1 MRFPARAFPER
12 FALVGFALLCCSRS
26 ELVAQT
32 TFWVAPGVG
41 NWNAATNWGAGLP
54 NATTD
59 AQINNGGTAQLFDP
73 LAKADNLVLGSLAAN
88 SGTLEIIGGALSV
101 NTFEAGT
108 NGMGTLRIL
117 NQGRLTS
124 TGAFV
129 GGDIGSHGTATVD
142 GAMSKW
148 DAGNVLNVGFSGE
161 GALSV
166 LNGGSVTS
174 KFTSVGNDSGSTGTL
189 IVDGAGSSHSVM
201 GDMTVGPQGVGVVT
215 IRNGASAANANG
227 ILGELGGSGTVNV
240 DGPGTTWTNGVVAV
254 GITGTGTLNVTAGA
268 VVSGTNGRIAREPNS
283 QGTAIV
289 DGPGSQWNSTGVFTI
304 ANNSA
309 GKLVV
314 RNGGVVSAQLGMTV
328 QQGGRLEGDGTVVA
342 NVTNNQTVAPGAN
355 VPGTLHITG
364 NYTQNAAATISI
376 NLASATSFDRLAVT
390 GTATLAG
397 ALAVQLDGGYVPQ
410 AGSSFD
416 VLDWGARVGTFAVV
430 SLPALPSPLAWST
443 SSLYSSGVVSV
454 TSPFLAADF
463 DENHSVAAAD
473 LVRWNSGYG
482 TLAGATHLQGDADFD
497 ADVDGADVLVWQRQL
512 GQSSPLVSVGAS
524 VPEPAAGLLAALTAV
539 FRLHGRKDKA
549 VRKRR
554 TEISPCHPT
563 LYDSSRTRRMSLRTD
578 FMYRPNF
585 RSRSRRSARVREL
598 CACSAWSF

>member
-1 MRFPARAFPER
+1 
-12 FALVGFALLCCSRS
+12 
-26 ELVAQT
+26 
-32 TFWVAPGVG
+32 
-41 NWNAATNWGAGLP
+41 LP